1 LELESS
7 DEDFVKLSAVRLK
20 DVNVDE
26 VGFVEEE
33 GFVEDDGTVFVDD
46 TAGLVDEAPSEH
58 EAGAEG
64 FGQQY
69 WGKS

>member
-1 LELESS
+1 MELESS
-7 DEDFVKLSAVRLK
+7 EEGSVELSAVRLK
-20 DVNVDE
+20 EVNVDE

-33 GFVEDDGTVFVDD
+33 GFVEDEGTVFVDD
-46 TAGLVDEAPSEH
+46 TTGLVDEEPTKH

-69 WGKS
+69 